1 MKLVNFLEL
10 TFNKKA
16 TLKFSDKLNK
26 SKIHYCYLKMS
37 KAPKNTFILRKVNT
51 NSSNNN
57 IKN

>member
-1 MKLVNFLEL
+1 MKLVYFLEL